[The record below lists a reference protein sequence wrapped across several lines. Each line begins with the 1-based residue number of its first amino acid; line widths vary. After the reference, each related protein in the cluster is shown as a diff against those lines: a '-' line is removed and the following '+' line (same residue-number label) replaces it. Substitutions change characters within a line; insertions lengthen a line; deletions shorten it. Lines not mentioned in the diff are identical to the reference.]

1 MFASNFH
8 FKEIL
13 EWFGDSHF
21 EYLMLFLPSRDT
33 RDRKIDDYIIRNQA
47 SIDELTGRNI
57 AYISYTEMDLHNEIK
72 HVKKHQ
78 LPPNAIRTH
87 VYISDEVCDYYSF
100 GHYKLPA
107 LILISKQL
115 EYKLFPI
122 ASETDLDSY
131 FAPIGIITS
140 FLGDYHRVKWNKNR
154 FKSLE
159 NDKKRKI
166 EECSRLSEENIR
178 LEKTF
183 ELKDDEELAT
193 RIDNNYCRLFNH
205 LKAKKVKQNTF
216 ENVFIGNL
224 DENEIIHKLDKLG
237 IDEELHKY
245 ALELIN
251 DLKKV
256 CNFKKFQAQYG
267 NVAQQ
272 IKRLVHLCGQEIN
285 DNIERIRKLTNE
297 ISDIENELLVAPEKL
312 KEYDEEL
319 NEIKRVWGNKLNNTL
334 FIDNGMEILS
344 NTLDGYSNVLI
355 DILTTVYE
363 KLKKNNVDNI
373 QIKEKDGGKVFRN
386 GEYDVFI
393 SYSRKDSEQVLSV
406 VRELQKRG
414 FTTWID
420 KDGIESGDAFK
431 SVIVRAIKNSD
442 IFLFFSSSSS
452 NASPWT
458 VKEVNT
464 AVHLKKPIIPV
475 RLDGADYDDSILFD
489 LGSIDF
495 VDLNIEEN
503 REAALN
509 KLINTLLSKI
519 PNVVVKQPNQESKM
533 TSLTNKEG
541 FEVGYDLAVFTIH
554 KLRGQTS
561 EKDEDLIAQRL
572 TELKI
577 DPKTLFGK
585 LDAGTMIP
593 NLSNCALRLGELYG
607 KDMENSVCLGS
618 LFILSVIA
626 KRSNIS
632 EEFGHSY
639 DEGIV
644 VACQRLS
651 IPDSFTEELIK
662 STDDGMEEMLGELK
676 GMLDV
681 VGKDHTAL
689 LTAEEC
695 YKKGIDCFESKKF
708 EEAVSWFRGS
718 AEKGNASAQCYLGYL
733 YENGIGVEKSN
744 IEAVKWYTKA
754 AEQGDTLAQN
764 NLGSMYREGKGVQ
777 KDVDEAA
784 RWFRVAAG
792 QGHVLAQYNLAIMYQ
807 IGAGVKQDEAEAV
820 RWYREAANQ
829 GLPQAQYSLGNMY
842 RTGNGLKEKDERE
855 AVEWFKKAAEQGL
868 ADAQHNL
875 GYMYYNGC
883 GVEKDVDE
891 AVRWLNKAATQGHS
905 GAKNALKMILGT

>member
-13 EWFGDSHF
+13 EWFCDSQF
-21 EYLMLFLPSRDT
+21 EYLILFLPSRDT

-57 AYISYTEMDLHNEIK
+57 AYISYTEMDLPNEIK

-87 VYISDEVCDYYSF
+87 VYISDEACDYYSF

-166 EECSRLSEENIR
+166 EECSRLSEENFR

-216 ENVFIGNL
+216 ENVFLGNL
-224 DENEIIHKLDKLG
+224 DENEIINKLDKLG

-256 CNFKKFQAQYG
+256 SNFKKFQAQYG
-267 NVAQQ
+267 NAAQQ
-272 IKRLVHLCGQEIN
+272 IKRLIHLCDQEIN
-285 DNIERIRKLTNE
+285 DNNERIEKLTNE
-297 ISDIENELLVAPEKL
+297 ISDIEKELLVAPEKL
-312 KEYDEEL
+312 MEYDEEL
-319 NEIKRVWGNKLNNTL
+319 NEIKRVWSNKLNNNL

-344 NTLDGYSNVLI
+344 NALDGYSNVLI
-355 DILTTVYE
+355 DILTTVNE
-363 KLKKNNVDNI
+363 KSKKNNGDNI
-373 QIKEKDGGKVFRN
+373 HVEETDNIKVFRN

-442 IFLFFSSSSS
+442 VFLFFSSKDS
-452 NASPWT
+452 NKSPWT

-464 AVHLKKPIIPV
+464 AVHLKKSIIPIK
-475 RLDGADYDDSILFD
+475 LDDADYDDSILFD
-489 LGSIDF
+489 LVGLDF
-495 VDLNIEEN
+495 VDVSLVEK
-503 REAALN
+503 RELALK
-509 KLINTLLSKI
+509 KLINTLASKI
-519 PNVVVKQPNQESKM
+519 IPKERNKTDANIVRGEKQPMDTDTSNAEGQNPDQVSQVHSIGEIMMLGKQKGIVFYLDESRQHGKIISTDSSIKQWCSRNEYLAHRDTMSVSDDNGMANLRRIQQIPDWDLLYPAFKWCAKKGDAWYLPTIEDYHMIDKQRGLIFDKINDIDEKGWFWSSEQESVYSAKYYHFL
-533 TSLTNKEG
+533 SGQAHGLGKDNECN
-541 FEVGYDLAVFTIH
+541 VLAV
-554 KLRGQTS
+554 
-561 EKDEDLIAQRL
+561 A
-572 TELKI
+572 
-577 DPKTLFGK
+577 
-585 LDAGTMIP
+585 
-593 NLSNCALRLGELYG
+593 
-607 KDMENSVCLGS
+607 
-618 LFILSVIA
+618 
-626 KRSNIS
+626 
-632 EEFGHSY
+632 EF
-639 DEGIV
+639 
-644 VACQRLS
+644 
-651 IPDSFTEELIK
+651 
-662 STDDGMEEMLGELK
+662 
-676 GMLDV
+676 
-681 VGKDHTAL
+681 
-689 LTAEEC
+689 
-695 YKKGIDCFESKKF
+695 
-708 EEAVSWFRGS
+708 
-718 AEKGNASAQCYLGYL
+718 
-733 YENGIGVEKSN
+733 
-744 IEAVKWYTKA
+744 
-754 AEQGDTLAQN
+754 
-764 NLGSMYREGKGVQ
+764 
-777 KDVDEAA
+777 
-784 RWFRVAAG
+784 
-792 QGHVLAQYNLAIMYQ
+792 
-807 IGAGVKQDEAEAV
+807 
-820 RWYREAANQ
+820 
-829 GLPQAQYSLGNMY
+829 
-842 RTGNGLKEKDERE
+842 
-855 AVEWFKKAAEQGL
+855 
-868 ADAQHNL
+868 
-875 GYMYYNGC
+875 
-883 GVEKDVDE
+883 
-891 AVRWLNKAATQGHS
+891 
-905 GAKNALKMILGT
+905 

>member
-224 DENEIIHKLDKLG
+224 DENEIINKLDKLG

-256 CNFKKFQAQYG
+256 SNFKKFQAQYG

-344 NTLDGYSNVLI
+344 NTLDGY
-355 DILTTVYE
+355 
-363 KLKKNNVDNI
+363 
-373 QIKEKDGGKVFRN
+373 F
-386 GEYDVFI
+386 
-393 SYSRKDSEQVLSV
+393 
-406 VRELQKRG
+406 
-414 FTTWID
+414 
-420 KDGIESGDAFK
+420 
-431 SVIVRAIKNSD
+431 
-442 IFLFFSSSSS
+442 
-452 NASPWT
+452 
-458 VKEVNT
+458 
-464 AVHLKKPIIPV
+464 
-475 RLDGADYDDSILFD
+475 DDSIRK
-489 LGSIDF
+489 IK
-495 VDLNIEEN
+495 EE
-503 REAALN
+503 
-509 KLINTLLSKI
+509 
-519 PNVVVKQPNQESKM
+519 
-533 TSLTNKEG
+533 
-541 FEVGYDLAVFTIH
+541 
-554 KLRGQTS
+554 
-561 EKDEDLIAQRL
+561 
-572 TELKI
+572 
-577 DPKTLFGK
+577 
-585 LDAGTMIP
+585 
-593 NLSNCALRLGELYG
+593 
-607 KDMENSVCLGS
+607 
-618 LFILSVIA
+618 
-626 KRSNIS
+626 
-632 EEFGHSY
+632 
-639 DEGIV
+639 
-644 VACQRLS
+644 
-651 IPDSFTEELIK
+651 
-662 STDDGMEEMLGELK
+662 
-676 GMLDV
+676 
-681 VGKDHTAL
+681 
-689 LTAEEC
+689 
-695 YKKGIDCFESKKF
+695 
-708 EEAVSWFRGS
+708 
-718 AEKGNASAQCYLGYL
+718 
-733 YENGIGVEKSN
+733 
-744 IEAVKWYTKA
+744 
-754 AEQGDTLAQN
+754 
-764 NLGSMYREGKGVQ
+764 
-777 KDVDEAA
+777 
-784 RWFRVAAG
+784 
-792 QGHVLAQYNLAIMYQ
+792 
-807 IGAGVKQDEAEAV
+807 
-820 RWYREAANQ
+820 
-829 GLPQAQYSLGNMY
+829 
-842 RTGNGLKEKDERE
+842 
-855 AVEWFKKAAEQGL
+855 
-868 ADAQHNL
+868 
-875 GYMYYNGC
+875 
-883 GVEKDVDE
+883 
-891 AVRWLNKAATQGHS
+891 
-905 GAKNALKMILGT
+905 